1 MKSLTTRLLCALAL
15 LALTSAAAFASP
27 AVIGNKNVAGEKVDA
42 TALKSM
48 FLGKKTAWDG
58 AGGRVILAVLK
69 SGPVADEFLKT
80 AVDMS
85 ASSFNNYWRRLAM
98 TGGGTAPRSFEK
110 EEDVRKYVAETPG
123 AIGFI
128 DSANLDASV
137 SVITVA
143 P

>member
-1 MKSLTTRLLCALAL
+1 MKSLSKRLLSALAL
-15 LALTSAAAFASP
+15 LALTSAGAFASP

-42 TALKSM
+42 ATLKSM
-48 FLGKKTAWDG
+48 LLGKKTAWDG
-58 AGGRVILAVLK
+58 AGGRVVLAVLK
-69 SGPVADEFLKT
+69 SGPVADDFLKT

-85 ASSFNNYWRRLAM
+85 TSSFNNYWRRLAM
-98 TGGGTAPRSFEK
+98 TGGGTAPHSFEK
-110 EEDVRKYVAETPG
+110 DEDVRRYVAETPG

-128 DSANLDASV
+128 DSANVDASV